1 MVKLCLYGLLG
12 ILFFLS
18 LIIYGIVILTY
29 RKEKT
34 SIIKLDEY
42 TTNFFI
48 TQLNN
53 IIQYKAI
60 YYIDSTFGNYF
71 SNSKQITNDIDNE
84 EIIEAHKKIIEEIN
98 NSISFKM
105 KTYLIDVYGEQW
117 LNDYVRIESLS
128 LVINYTDKT
137 IRSLTIEKFNS

>member
-1 MVKLCLYGLLG
+1 MVKLYLYGLLG

-18 LIIYGIVILTY
+18 LIVYGIVILTY
-29 RKEKT
+29 RKDKT
-34 SIIKLDEY
+34 SVIKLDEY
-42 TTNFFI
+42 TTTFFI

-53 IIQYKAI
+53 IIQYKSI

-71 SNSKQITNDIDNE
+71 SASKQITNDISNE
-84 EIIEAHKKIIEEIN
+84 EINEAHKKIIEEIN

-105 KTYLIDVYGEQW
+105 KTYLTDIYGEQW
-117 LNDYVRIESLS
+117 LSDYIRIESLS